1 MSKLLLSTTSF
12 QKSLDLA
19 TQLIPV
25 SLPGNVYLFTGE
37 SPYLSTLIQEIADRF
52 ALVGPIRLIVGGN
65 RFSTDHLALLLSG
78 RIDQIYAVLDRIQL
92 SRAETCYQMLH
103 ALQHTQ
109 AGSEPLIVMDLLQT
123 FYDENLTLG
132 EVKGVLGD
140 CMTQVQRISHAS
152 PVVISSAR
160 QQDKPQLIEMLWGAC
175 DQVLE
180 LNLPPESTQG
190 SQPKLF

>member
-65 RFSTDHLALLLSG
+65 RFSTDHLALLLSS

>member
-1 MSKLLLSTTSF
+1 MNKYYLSTTSF
-12 QKSLDLA
+12 QKSLEIA

-25 SLPGNVYLFTGE
+25 TSSGGVYLFTGA